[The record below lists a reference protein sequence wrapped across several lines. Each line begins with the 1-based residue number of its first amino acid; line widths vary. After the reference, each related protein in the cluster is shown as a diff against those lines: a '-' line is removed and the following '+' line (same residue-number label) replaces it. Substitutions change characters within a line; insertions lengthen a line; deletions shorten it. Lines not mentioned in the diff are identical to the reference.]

1 MSTYGLEGV
10 LAWSQALHV
19 AVTSGRTLAVSA
31 ARLDEAAGSILARDL
46 LLLTDDPSAD
56 SAQFDGFAICGEGP
70 WIAVEEQQL
79 QPGECRQLHAGEPI
93 PGHTDAVISAAG
105 VEARQAADGTFIV
118 IALDPLTGVI
128 DETVRP
134 ALGEGVVKQAARAKV
149 GASLVPAGRLVTP
162 SVLAL
167 AAATGHDSIEIFRP
181 PTVGTLVLGHSL
193 LTQGLPRDG
202 RVRDALGAAVAA
214 FAGAQ
219 GARSNPPMRAP
230 DTAKLLL
237 EHIDDANV
245 DVLITTGSTS
255 PTPDNHVR
263 QVMSD
268 LGARWLIDGVASA
281 PGTQMLLAKLP
292 DGRLVVGLPGDP
304 ASALAGLITI
314 VAPLIR
320 AMRGAPQIEPV
331 NAVLID
337 QAPPGDYEDDTRLI
351 PVQLQKSG
359 ANIVAKMLPSGIAHI
374 SGWAN
379 ADGIAVVAPNAGAP
393 GSVVPVIYLN

>member
-19 AVTSGRTLAVSA
+19 AVTSGRPLPAIA
-31 ARLDEAAGSILARDL
+31 ARLDEAASSILAKDL
-46 LLLTDDPSAD
+46 TLLTDDPSAD
-56 SAQFDGFAICGEGP
+56 CAQWEGYAICAEGP
-70 WIAVEEQQL
+70 WIEVTDSRL
-79 QPGECRQLHAGEPI
+79 RPGECRFLSTSEPI
-93 PGHTDAVISAAG
+93 PDHTDAVIATAG
-105 VEARQAADGTFIV
+105 VEARKAADSSVIV

-134 ALGEGVVKQAARAKV
+134 TLGDGIVKQAARATI
-149 GASLVPAGRLVTP
+149 GSTLVEQGRLVTP
-162 SVLAL
+162 AVLAL
-167 AAATGHDSIEIFRP
+167 AAATGHDTVEIIRP
-181 PTVGTLVLGHSL
+181 PVVGTLVLGRTL
-193 LTQGLPRDG
+193 LSQGLPRDG
-202 RVRDALGAAVAA
+202 RIRDALGDAVAA

-245 DVLITTGSTS
+245 DILITTGSTA

-263 QVMSD
+263 QVLSD

-292 DGRLVVGLPGDP
+292 DGRFVVGLPGDP

-320 AMRGAPQIEPV
+320 AMRGAAQVPPT
-331 NAVLID
+331 NAVLVD
-337 QAPPGDYEDDTRLI
+337 QAPLGDYEDDTRLV
-351 PVQLQKSG
+351 PVALEKSG
-359 ANIVAKMLPSGIAHI
+359 ANTVAKILAPSTAHLA
-374 SGWAN
+374 GWAN
-379 ADGIAVVAPNAGAP
+379 ADGIAVVAPGSGAP
-393 GSVVPVIYLN
+393 GSVVPVIALQ

>member
-19 AVTSGRTLAVSA
+19 AVTSGRPLPAIA
-31 ARLDEAAGSILARDL
+31 ARLDEAASSILAKDL
-46 LLLTDDPSAD
+46 TLLTDDPSAD
-56 SAQFDGFAICGEGP
+56 CAQWEGYAICAEGP
-70 WIAVEEQQL
+70 WIEVTDSRL
-79 QPGECRQLHAGEPI
+79 RPGECRFLSTSEPI
-93 PGHTDAVISAAG
+93 PDHTDAVIATAG
-105 VEARQAADGTFIV
+105 VEARKAADGSVIV

-134 ALGEGVVKQAARAKV
+134 TLGDGIVKQAARATI
-149 GASLVPAGRLVTP
+149 GSTLVEQGRLVTP
-162 SVLAL
+162 AVLAL
-167 AAATGHDSIEIFRP
+167 AAATGHDTVEIIRP
-181 PTVGTLVLGHSL
+181 PVVGTLVLGRTL
-193 LTQGLPRDG
+193 LSQGLPRDG
-202 RVRDALGAAVAA
+202 RIRDALGDAVAA

-245 DVLITTGSTS
+245 DILITTGSTA

-263 QVMSD
+263 QVLSD
-268 LGARWLIDGVASA
+268 LVARWLIDGVASA

-292 DGRLVVGLPGDP
+292 DGRFVVGLPGDP

-320 AMRGAPQIEPV
+320 AMRGAAQVPPT
-331 NAVLID
+331 NAVLVD
-337 QAPPGDYEDDTRLI
+337 QAPLGDYEDDTRLV
-351 PVQLQKSG
+351 PVALEKSG
-359 ANIVAKMLPSGIAHI
+359 ANTVAKILAPSTAHLA
-374 SGWAN
+374 GWAN
-379 ADGIAVVAPNAGAP
+379 ADGIAVVAPGSGAP
-393 GSVVPVIYLN
+393 GSVVPVIALQ